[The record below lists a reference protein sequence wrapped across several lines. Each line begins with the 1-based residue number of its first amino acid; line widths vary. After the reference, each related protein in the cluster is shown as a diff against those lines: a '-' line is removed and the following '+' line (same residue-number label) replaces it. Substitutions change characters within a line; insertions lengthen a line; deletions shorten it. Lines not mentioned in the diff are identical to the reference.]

1 MTRRDLC
8 ESTQYAESLSF
19 FLQGAHSPRGAA
31 GHALH
36 RCAGLLKGG
45 KRAGGEKPAP
55 GFDRAALSAT
65 TAAEPQT
72 RAAHQR
78 NAARAPGTTGRRAG
92 PGFAA
97 GHAQGTP
104 RAGNVLPPGPRI
116 RLYQTNRRIDEST
129 KNRRLLS
136 DGLESLGQGP
146 CPKGSRSGSRRFGK
160 VGKSSRPPESGNS
173 RSPSSTRWNTSSAS
187 LAHRL
192 SGFIWCRV
200 FTALFPPGS
209 RAFGD
214 EPRPNDCRTN
224 DCRTN
229 DSFFL
234 ARESLSVSVF
244 NLFFVVV
251 AFSLFFPCFPRAP
264 SSWRGFPALG
274 PPRRGKAAPAGSSRS
289 RERDPGLA
297 PPFFSSGL
305 ATGEPRTSR
314 PGRRARPGEGGG
326 ECSSPTLSRRDGPR
340 PGPFSG
346 PDGGHVTSRP

>member
-116 RLYQTNRRIDEST
+116 RLYPTNRRKIDVYCPMVSNPWDRDPVPKVQGPVQEDSEKSERAAVPPNPGT
-129 KNRRLLS
+129 AAALPLPAGTRRVRLWPTDSLVS
-136 DGLESLGQGP
+136 SGAAFSRPCSPPVPARSATSLGQMI
-146 CPKGSRSGSRRFGK
+146 
-160 VGKSSRPPESGNS
+160 VGQMIVGQMIP
-173 RSPSSTRWNTSSAS
+173 
-187 LAHRL
+187 
-192 SGFIWCRV
+192 
-200 FTALFPPGS
+200 
-209 RAFGD
+209 
-214 EPRPNDCRTN
+214 
-224 DCRTN
+224 
-229 DSFFL
+229 
-234 ARESLSVSVF
+234 
-244 NLFFVVV
+244 
-251 AFSLFFPCFPRAP
+251 FSL
-264 SSWRGFPALG
+264 
-274 PPRRGKAAPAGSSRS
+274 
-289 RERDPGLA
+289 REK
-297 PPFFSSGL
+297 
-305 ATGEPRTSR
+305 
-314 PGRRARPGEGGG
+314 
-326 ECSSPTLSRRDGPR
+326 
-340 PGPFSG
+340 
-346 PDGGHVTSRP
+346 VKV